1 MSRSRDRNL
10 LIIIGALLLTNV
22 AVLVYFLR
30 REKAAATQQPDRP
43 RSTVTEMLQEEVG
56 FNEEQT
62 AKYKELKDK
71 QREKIKPMYDNMR
84 KAKDSLFGL
93 LSYPD
98 TPDSVLNRAGEVIAQ
113 RQKELDIETFNH
125 FRRVRM
131 LCTAEQLPHYDSL
144 VIRLLRKMGRPFR
157 HGDSDKADHKEHNK

>member
-1 MSRSRDRNL
+1 
-10 LIIIGALLLTNV
+10 
-22 AVLVYFLR
+22 
-30 REKAAATQQPDRP
+30 
-43 RSTVTEMLQEEVG
+43 
-56 FNEEQT
+56 
-62 AKYKELKDK
+62 
-71 QREKIKPMYDNMR
+71 MYDNMR